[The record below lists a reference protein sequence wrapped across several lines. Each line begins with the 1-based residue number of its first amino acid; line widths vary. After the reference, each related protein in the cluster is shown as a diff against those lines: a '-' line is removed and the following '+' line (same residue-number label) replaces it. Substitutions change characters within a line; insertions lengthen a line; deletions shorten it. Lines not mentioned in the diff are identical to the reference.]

1 MKPINSKQEIDLLI
15 LLGIK
20 KVQNSHKFLILN
32 VLDSQLN
39 WFWSSHPSRVV
50 EASLMSSS
58 CMEYGASFPQLMLV

>member
-1 MKPINSKQEIDLLI
+1 ME
-15 LLGIK
+15 
-20 KVQNSHKFLILN
+20 FLILN

-58 CMEYGASFPQLMLV
+58 CMEYGASFPQLMPV